1 MKKSQLKKIIRN
13 EIITEIERPD
23 NEISTAEREQI
34 EHEAI
39 RQIAKKSFGKDY
51 DKLPG
56 RDKLAAGR
64 KFLNDSD
71 KQKTRLHKAL
81 QSLQAKGKIDPNK
94 VYTPGTFYEGKINEN
109 EIDPY
114 EVAKDLVGVEA
125 RNRIF
130 EKWGID
136 KSDYDTSYEVMEEAK
151 KILEGGW

>member
-13 EIITEIERPD
+13 EIITEIERHD

-39 RQIAKKSFGKDY
+39 KQIAKKNFGKDY

-64 KFLNDSD
+64 KFLDDSD
-71 KQKTRLHKAL
+71 KQKTRLKKAL

-109 EIDPY
+109 RGQDAATELIAKLRSGLYRKLSDAELEAFKFEMIDH
-114 EVAKDLVGVEA
+114 L
-125 RNRIF
+125 
-130 EKWGID
+130 
-136 KSDYDTSYEVMEEAK
+136 
-151 KILEGGW
+151 GGTYS